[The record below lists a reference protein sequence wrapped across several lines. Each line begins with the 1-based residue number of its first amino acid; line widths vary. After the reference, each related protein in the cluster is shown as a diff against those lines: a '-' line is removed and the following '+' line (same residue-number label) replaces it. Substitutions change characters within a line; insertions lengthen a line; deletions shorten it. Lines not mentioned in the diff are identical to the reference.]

1 VAILLLDGFATL
13 RHDVSM
19 NGQTETRPTSTERVN
34 RHRAGLMTHVKA
46 LRADVAEI
54 RRELA
59 MLAETVRQ
67 PEQQQDQCHGRR

>member
-1 VAILLLDGFATL
+1 
-13 RHDVSM
+13 M
-19 NGQTETRPTSTERVN
+19 NGQIEIKPTSTERVN

-59 MLAETVRQ
+59 MLAETVRR
-67 PEQQQDQCHGRR
+67 PEPQQDSHHGRS